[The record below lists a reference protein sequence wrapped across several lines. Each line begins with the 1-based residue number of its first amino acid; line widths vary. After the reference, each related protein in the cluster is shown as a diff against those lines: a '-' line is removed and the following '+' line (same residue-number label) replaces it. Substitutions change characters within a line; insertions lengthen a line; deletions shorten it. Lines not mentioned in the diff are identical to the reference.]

1 MTRPPKKA
9 DILIDLFVGSS
20 DGLIVALSAV
30 AGLSVLFPPLT
41 VVYST
46 LIILLLAAVAMAIA
60 RYFGERSLHSEEK
73 LEQIVS
79 SLGVEKDTSEDMLS
93 EARKT
98 SSEWDAV
105 ITEVHETDDSARS
118 ALNIAL
124 FYVLSGAFTLLPLVL
139 INDARKAVYG
149 SFLIAAL
156 ALFLSGFLKGRFT
169 GQPAFSAG
177 ITTLIK
183 GALVALCAFGVARL
197 FV

>member
-1 MTRPPKKA
+1 MTRPSKKA

-20 DGLIVALSAV
+20 DGLIVALAAV

-93 EARKT
+93 EARKI

-105 ITEVHETDDSARS
+105 MTEVHETDNAARS

-124 FYVLSGAFTLLPLVL
+124 FYVLSGAFALLPLVL
-139 INDARKAVYG
+139 IDDAKTAVYG
-149 SFLIAAL
+149 VFLMAAL
-156 ALFLSGFLKGRFT
+156 ALFLSGFLKGKFT
-169 GQPAFSAG
+169 GQSAFSAG
-177 ITTLIK
+177 VTTLIK
-183 GALVALCAFGVARL
+183 GALVALCAFGVASL